1 MANGFEWEFTPDQ
14 NDIDAC
20 KGAVMP
26 CTSGYTYP
34 KESTAIWYGKRW
46 MKETGRTGT
55 VKAIPAHQKTSSYV
69 LDY

>member
-1 MANGFEWEFTPDQ
+1 MAESFEWEFTPDQ
-14 NDIDAC
+14 KDIDAC
-20 KGAVMP
+20 KGAVIP

-46 MKETGRTGT
+46 MKETRRTGT

>member
-1 MANGFEWEFTPDQ
+1 MAKSFEWEFTPDQ

-20 KGAVMP
+20 EGAVMP
-26 CTSGYTYP
+26 CTSGCTYP

-55 VKAIPAHQKTSSYV
+55 VKAIPAHQKMRSCI

>member
-1 MANGFEWEFTPDQ
+1 MAGSFEWEFTPDQ

-20 KGAVMP
+20 KCAVMP

-55 VKAIPAHQKTSSYV
+55 VRAILAHQKMRPCI

>member
-1 MANGFEWEFTPDQ
+1 MAGSFEWEFTPDQ

-20 KGAVMP
+20 KCAVMP

>member
-1 MANGFEWEFTPDQ
+1 MAKGFEWEFTPDQ

-20 KGAVMP
+20 KDAVMP

-34 KESTAIWYGKRW
+34 KESAAIWYGKRW

-55 VKAIPAHQKTSSYV
+55 VRGILAYQKMRPCI